1 MIFIFIQLGYFSDKS
16 KWEIRT
22 LDDFYISVNKK
33 DQEVTDSLFIYVK
46 DSKDISH
53 KVIDFEMVFG
63 ETYNLFF
70 TNPPKANQREILRT
84 IVLEIKDKIEKWERL
99 INLNNNGKLVPLDIS
114 EWLELKKNLSL
125 F

>member
-1 MIFIFIQLGYFSDKS
+1 MFKEFDSLYIETSLNSFKDIFSEYFSDKS

-53 KVIDFEMVFG
+53 KVIDFEMVLEKIIYF
-63 ETYNLFF
+63 LL
-70 TNPPKANQREILRT
+70 IL
-84 IVLEIKDKIEKWERL
+84 LKQIKEKY
-99 INLNNNGKLVPLDIS
+99 S
-114 EWLELKKNLSL
+114 EQSFLK
-125 F
+125 

>member
-1 MIFIFIQLGYFSDKS
+1 MLQQYDSLTIKTSFFTFKDIFSEYFSDNS
-16 KWEIRT
+16 EWEIKT
-22 LDDFYISVNKK
+22 LNDLYVSVNKRVAK
-33 DQEVTDSLFIYVK
+33 HKFIIYNVK

-84 IVLEIKDKIEKWERL
+84 IVLEIKDKIEKW
-99 INLNNNGKLVPLDIS
+99 KD
-114 EWLELKKNLSL
+114 
-125 F
+125 